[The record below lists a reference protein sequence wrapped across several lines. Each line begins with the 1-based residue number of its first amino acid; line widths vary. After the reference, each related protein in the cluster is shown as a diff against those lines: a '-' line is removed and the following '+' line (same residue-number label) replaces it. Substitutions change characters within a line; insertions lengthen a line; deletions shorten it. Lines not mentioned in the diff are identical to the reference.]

1 MAARSERPSHSPR
14 RGVQPA
20 VKARAVVTGLLLA
33 VACGRGDR
41 DGAHARAADVVSS
54 PDGNPIV
61 YETHGKGPVALVF
74 VHGWSSDRSYWSE
87 QVEAFARDHQVVTI
101 DLAGHGESGMG
112 REAWTIPAFGAD
124 VAAVVDELKLQ
135 RIIFIGHSM
144 GGDVIVEA
152 ARHSPERVAG
162 LVWVDAH
169 KSLGTPRTA
178 AEVEAMVAPM
188 RADFRGTVRGLV
200 SMLFGPRADSALV
213 ERVRADMSSAPRRVA
228 IPTARAALSFEPE
241 LLPQLRDL
249 KVPVVAIN
257 PDNMPTDT
265 AALARYGVTVV
276 IVPGSGHF
284 LMLEDPEGFNRAL
297 RAVVTNLVDG
307 AHDPT
312 R

>member
-1 MAARSERPSHSPR
+1 M
-14 RGVQPA
+14 
-20 VKARAVVTGLLLA
+20 KARRVVTGLLLVA
-33 VACGRGDR
+33 ACGRADR
-41 DGAHARAADVVSS
+41 DAEHARAADVVSS

-61 YETHGKGPVALVF
+61 YETHGQGPVALVF
-74 VHGWSSDRSYWSE
+74 VHGWSTDRSYWSE
-87 QVEAFARDHQVVTI
+87 QVEAFARDHQVVTV

-124 VAAVVDELKLQ
+124 VDAVVHELRLQ
-135 RIIFIGHSM
+135 RVVFIGHSM

-152 ARHSPERVAG
+152 ARRSPERVAG
-162 LVWVDAH
+162 LIWVDAH

-213 ERVRADMSSAPRRVA
+213 ARVQADMASAPRRVA

-241 LLPQLRDL
+241 LLAALREL
-249 KVPVVAIN
+249 KVPLMAVN
-257 PDNMPTDT
+257 SDNMPTDT
-265 AALARYGVTVV
+265 AALARYGVTVA
-276 IVPGSGHF
+276 IVRGSGHF
-284 LMLEDPEGFNRAL
+284 LMLEDPEGFNRVL
-297 RAVVTNLVDG
+297 RSVVTRME
-307 AHDPT
+307 AE